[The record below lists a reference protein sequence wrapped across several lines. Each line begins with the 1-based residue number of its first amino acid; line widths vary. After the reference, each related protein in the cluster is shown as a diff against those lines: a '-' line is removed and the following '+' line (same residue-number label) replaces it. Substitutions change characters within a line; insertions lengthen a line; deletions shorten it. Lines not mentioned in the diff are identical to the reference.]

1 MNENLPA
8 GFYKGEDG
16 VERYWDGNQWLE
28 PSAGNKKKASVS
40 KPVIFAVAGVLALG
54 AAGAGGFA
62 WFTNQQQVQL
72 ELRTQAVFEERSAE
86 VKSFLQNA
94 VESCNT
100 GDGAEVD
107 ERFLAIDGKGE
118 DDYSG
123 TSYFGVVCVIGE
135 TGMPAAVRSRFDNT
149 NSLQGLVEG
158 EWTVLE
164 GDAEIKA
171 QWSYHPSSGPNVSME
186 IESVYLEDF
195 DYETHKELID
205 EEDLEIES
213 QTEKDS

>member
-16 VERYWDGNQWLE
+16 VDRYWDGSQWLE
-28 PSAGNKKKASVS
+28 PSAGNKKRGGVNKA
-40 KPVIFAVAGVLALG
+40 AVLGFVGVLALG

-62 WFTNQQQVQL
+62 WFSNQQQQQL
-72 ELRTQAVFEERSAE
+72 ELKTQAIFEERSAE
-86 VKSFLQNA
+86 VRGFLKNA
-94 VESCNT
+94 VESCST

-123 TSYFGVVCVIGE
+123 TSYIGVTCVNDM
-135 TGMPAAVRSRFDNT
+135 TGMPPAVQSRFGST
-149 NSLQGLVEG
+149 NSLQGLVES
-158 EWTVLE
+158 EWTVLD
-164 GDAEIKA
+164 GDAEIQA

-186 IESVYLEDF
+186 ITSVYLEDF
-195 DYETHKELID
+195 DYEKHKELID
-205 EEDLEIES
+205 EADLEAVSGE
-213 QTEKDS
+213 DS